1 MCWDKSGQFSHYVGH
16 LCVCT
21 CSYAYARLCEA
32 QLTLPDKRPLSP
44 CPLCEE
50 THRPVQD
57 CCPCC
62 AIFHYTPPPPPFL
75 SCLSLF
81 PRNLWFPPRST
92 QMLTL
97 PQAWLISPLA
107 FFKQVAH
114 VWQRPPTHTRSH
126 HSSIPSLSPGKTL
139 NPLTRSLIQ
148 PQASRR
154 AQKALGRMAVDS
166 SVCL

>member
-1 MCWDKSGQFSHYVGH
+1 MWRNTH
-16 LCVCT
+16 
-21 CSYAYARLCEA
+21 
-32 QLTLPDKRPLSP
+32 
-44 CPLCEE
+44 
-50 THRPVQD
+50 THRSVQERLLLSLLHN
-57 CCPCC
+57 
-62 AIFHYTPPPPPFL
+62 ISLFPPFL

-81 PRNLWFPPRST
+81 PRNLWFPPPST
-92 QMLTL
+92 QTLPL

-166 SVCL
+166 SVCLSVTSRYAWCLNGIYACRALLSFCHCLCLFFVWTRLDCYLLRLFR